1 VLHRLG
7 RCPGSLGGT
16 ELEPPSMHPGVS
28 YRKPT
33 SGPGKYPSFLDF
45 LVASIHLPASIKPLN
60 QSRPESPPRAFS
72 KGSRARD
79 RSDPQAPPLPPPV
92 PALAPI
98 DCDLRLSEV
107 CTKCPGRLQCLSFCH
122 RFVRGP
128 SACPTAEGNFPFPFL
143 IPLTFFT
150 HRLAPSLEVVNKSDT
165 LGVLC
170 QSAKLGC
177 STRQKAGHAPSCL
190 ADKRP
195 LLDLLDFLLLVVVS
209 RFCSSTPYPR
219 P

>member
-1 VLHRLG
+1 VLQRLG

-92 PALAPI
+92 QVLAPI
-98 DCDLRLSEV
+98 GCDLRLRCAQSARITCNVSASATASFE
-107 CTKCPGRLQCLSFCH
+107 GRPLA
-122 RFVRGP
+122 RPRRG
-128 SACPTAEGNFPFPFL
+128 SSVVFPFPFL
-143 IPLTFFT
+143 IPLTFLT
-150 HRLAPSLEVVNKSDT
+150 HRFAPSLEVVNKSDT
-165 LGVLC
+165 ALGVPC

-177 STRQKAGHAPSCL
+177 STRQKLGTRHLAWLTSAP
-190 ADKRP
+190 
-195 LLDLLDFLLLVVVS
+195 
-209 RFCSSTPYPR
+209 Y
-219 P
+219 